1 MDGAGGIVE
10 TLAELA
16 ALGVADQRV
25 EGGILGK
32 GRPRGQSGGCECGD
46 PGGAPQEGAPVGL
59 CAVAV
64 MRFVHGVVI
73 NTA

>member
-1 MDGAGGIVE
+1 MDGAGGIVK

-16 ALGVADQRV
+16 ALGVADQRI
-25 EGGILGK
+25 EGGIPGK
-32 GRPRGQSGGCECGD
+32 GRPRRQSGGRECGD
-46 PGGAPQEGAPVGL
+46 TGGALEEGAPVGL

>member
-25 EGGILGK
+25 EGRILGK
-32 GRPRGQSGGCECGD
+32 GRPRGQSGSCECGD
-46 PGGAPQEGAPVGL
+46 PGGVLEEGAPVGL